1 MIDVGDK
8 TFSLFIEQ
16 KLIEKRIAELAVQI
30 NQDYQEK
37 RPLLV
42 GILNG
47 SFMFASDLM
56 KALTIPCEISFIK
69 VASYQQ
75 TASSGRVTELLG
87 LQENAQNRHLII
99 VEDIVDTG
107 LTMSGIIA
115 NLQQRNP
122 KSIEIATLLFKPTA
136 LQKDIHLK
144 YVGFE
149 ITNRFVV
156 GFGLDYA
163 GLGRNL
169 PDLYVLKEAHLTD
182 PPLPLPG
189 PAIQ

>member
-8 TFSLFIEQ
+8 AFSLFIER
-16 KLIEKRIAELAVQI
+16 KLIENRIAELAGQI

-42 GILNG
+42 GVLNG

-69 VASYQQ
+69 VASYHQ
-75 TASSGRVTELLG
+75 TASSGWVTELFG
-87 LQENAQNRHLII
+87 LQEDAQNRHLII

-122 KSIEIATLLFKPTA
+122 ESIEIATLLFKPTA
-136 LQKDIHLK
+136 LQKNIHLK

-149 ITNRFVV
+149 IANRFVV

-169 PDLYVLKEAHLTD
+169 PDLYVLKEERLTD

-189 PAIQ
+189 LASQ